1 MELRVVLMGLLLGGP
16 RHGYEL
22 KRLLEKDLSPL
33 FSISSAPIY
42 YTLRKLEE
50 EGLVVKWTEVKGRRP
65 QRYRYSLTPK
75 GREEAKRLI
84 LKNITQIQRPLFNL
98 DISLYFLNFVP
109 SEEVLPLLR
118 ERFKELRKLRFLLRK
133 QAEELRGDSSR
144 RREAIIAAHNLR
156 GVEAEIEFVKDL
168 MEEFRE
174 EATEREAHDRR

>member
-1 MELRVVLMGLLLGGP
+1 MGLLLGGP

-33 FSISSAPIY
+33 FSVSSAPIY

-50 EGLVVKWTEVKGRRP
+50 EGLVVKWTEVKG
-65 QRYRYSLTPK
+65 
-75 GREEAKRLI
+75 
-84 LKNITQIQRPLFNL
+84 
-98 DISLYFLNFVP
+98 
-109 SEEVLPLLR
+109 
-118 ERFKELRKLRFLLRK
+118 RKLRFLLRK